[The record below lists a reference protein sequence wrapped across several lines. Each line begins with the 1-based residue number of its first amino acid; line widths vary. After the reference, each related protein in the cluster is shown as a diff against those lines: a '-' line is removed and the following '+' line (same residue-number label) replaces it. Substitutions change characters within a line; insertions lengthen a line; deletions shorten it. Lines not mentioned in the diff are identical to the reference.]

1 MGHLTKFFAFK
12 TRWLSKWVT
21 VKRRSCSYVTFAFLV
36 KRQRWRLWQ
45 QVMVFTFNICIF
57 QKGTAMIIEKRKRRR
72 YDVNSTFTVMMREME
87 ALLTSSNFLQI
98 IVKALKMES
107 VDPVTVTIRSG
118 HDESEILI
126 LAPLWKWK
134 ITVYHETSEN
144 IIDLQKCTEW
154 WVHVVQILVGSINLV
169 S

>member
-57 QKGTAMIIEKRKRRR
+57 QKGTAMIIEQRKRRR
-72 YDVNSTFTVMMREME
+72 YVRMYLYCNDERKK

-126 LAPLWKWK
+126 LAPLWKRK
-134 ITVYHETSEN
+134 ITVYHETCQN

-154 WVHVVQILVGSINLV
+154 YEVMLYKYW
-169 S
+169 

>member
-57 QKGTAMIIEKRKRRR
+57 QKGTAMIIEKRRR
-72 YDVNSTFTVMMREME
+72 YVWMYLYCNGRNK
-87 ALLTSSNFLQI
+87 ALLTPSNFLQI

-134 ITVYHETSEN
+134 ITAYQETSKN
-144 IIDLQKCTEW
+144 IIGLQKCTEW
-154 WVHVVQILVGSINLV
+154 WVPVVQILIGSINLV